1 MAATEA
7 GGLRVDPMA
16 QQTRSNAIA
25 PRNEQPQQPPPS
37 LSASASASPY
47 PSPSVS
53 AASQQRVAHLAGSQ
67 RGHNSTLLITALGTG
82 NRQSAVGNRRPTTA
96 RRSAPGTDCSTSSS
110 KNGPGSA
117 RVSTWIRARA
127 EITPNMRRGHSAT
140 NKYAPI
146 VRRTVLKTLID
157 NCVICRYLFIN
168 IYSELSNDLGRS
180 SRYGYGLHV
189 L

>member
-1 MAATEA
+1 MNDIMRIVSSHDRRQTAAVAEAVAVAATEA

-37 LSASASASPY
+37 PSPSASASASPY

-82 NRQSAVGNRRPTTA
+82 NRQPAVGNRRPTTA

-127 EITPNMRRGHSAT
+127 N
-140 NKYAPI
+140 
-146 VRRTVLKTLID
+146 RRTGQRLPQTCAVGTVPPISMRQLSD
-157 NCVICRYLFIN
+157 
-168 IYSELSNDLGRS
+168 ELC
-180 SRYGYGLHV
+180 
-189 L
+189 

>member
-1 MAATEA
+1 MAEAEAATEPATEAATEA

-25 PRNEQPQQPPPS
+25 PRNEQPQQPPSPPPPSPSPSAS
-37 LSASASASPY
+37 LSASASPSPF

-82 NRQSAVGNRRPTTA
+82 NRQSAVGNPRPTTDNRRPTTS
-96 RRSAPGTDCSTSSS
+96 RRSAPGTDCSTSSSSSS

-127 EITPNMRRGHSAT
+127 NAQGRYYPKH
-140 NKYAPI
+140 APWAQ
-146 VRRTVLKTLID
+146 
-157 NCVICRYLFIN
+157 C
-168 IYSELSNDLGRS
+168 
-180 SRYGYGLHV
+180 HQ
-189 L
+189 